1 MSQDL
6 AMAGKGTVTLSRSFS
21 LSTLLALFES
31 SMRQFSRGRRLY
43 VLIGLF
49 ALPLLFVAITRY
61 FDPEHATKVGDLELV
76 ILFYFIPQV
85 CIPLSA
91 LLLAGGIIRDEIEEQ
106 TLTYLLIRPVP
117 RPAIYLAKLAAA
129 WCMAA
134 GLAAIFS
141 ALATVLIHWDHLDGA
156 VATRAARLAILP
168 ALSLLDYMA
177 LFAAVSVVF
186 RSMLT
191 IGAAYV
197 AIFEGLLANLDF
209 GGRMITVLWH
219 TRILA
224 ARWLDLN
231 VPAWQIDLET
241 APSGMT
247 SLLTLL
253 ISALVLSILGAFI
266 FSLREYRMKTPSA
279 G

>member
-6 AMAGKGTVTLSRSFS
+6 AMSGDGTVRLSRSFGFS
-21 LSTLLALFES
+21 SCLALFETS
-31 SMRQFSRGRRLY
+31 LRQFARGRRLL
-43 VLIGLF
+43 VLIALF
-49 ALPLLFVAITRY
+49 ALPLLFVGLTRY
-61 FDPEHATKVGDLELV
+61 FDPEHETKVGDLELQ

-117 RPAIYLAKLAAA
+117 RPAIFLVKLAAA

-134 GLAAIFS
+134 GLAALFS
-141 ALATVLIHWDHLDGA
+141 ALTVALIHWDHLDGA
-156 VATRAARLAILP
+156 IATRAARLAVLP
-168 ALSLLDYMA
+168 ALSLLVYMA
-177 LFAAVSVVF
+177 LFASVSIVF

-197 AIFEGLLANLDF
+197 VIFEGLLANLDF

-219 TRILA
+219 TRVLA

-231 VPAWQIDLET
+231 VPAWQIDLES
-241 APSGMT
+241 APSGTT
-247 SLLTLL
+247 SLLTL
-253 ISALVLSILGAFI
+253 VLSAAVLAFLGALI
-266 FSLREYRMKTPSA
+266 FSRREYRMKTPAA